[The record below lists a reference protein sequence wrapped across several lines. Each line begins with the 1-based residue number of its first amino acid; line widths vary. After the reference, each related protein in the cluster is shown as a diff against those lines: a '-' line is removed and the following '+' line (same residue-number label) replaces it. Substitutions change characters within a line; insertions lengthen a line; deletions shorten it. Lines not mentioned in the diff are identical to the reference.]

1 MDFLLGKEE
10 EKIRDKVRNFAKNEI
25 APIASK
31 IDEKEEFPRELF
43 DKMGKEGL
51 FGIPFQSEYGGR
63 GLKLPHL
70 CIAITLEELGYA
82 SNAIAAIY
90 DVHSILFGIT
100 LRDFGTEEQKRLFL
114 KPAIEGKIIGAFATT
129 EPEASSD
136 PSSIQTR
143 AKRMGDV
150 WIIKG
155 HKRFITNSPV
165 ADYMITWAQT
175 DEGLSGF
182 IIDLR
187 TDGVT
192 IGDTDKKM
200 GNRGQLTADVIL
212 NDVCVPLENQISEL
226 GYGLRYA
233 LSTLGI
239 GRIGI
244 GAASVGLAQAALDE
258 AISYAKEREQFA
270 KKLAEFQIIQFKIA
284 DMMVKVEA
292 ARLLTYKAAF
302 LKDVGDKRHIY
313 WSSMAKTYATEIA
326 VDVARDAVQ
335 IFGGYGYIKQ
345 LGYDKSTY
353 KVERIY
359 RDAKIP
365 EIYEGT
371 NEIQRIII
379 AKSILGREYVRAA

>member
-10 EKIRDKVRNFAKNEI
+10 EKIRDKVKTFAKNEI
-25 APIASK
+25 EPIADK
-31 IDEKEEFPRELF
+31 IDEKEGFPREIF

-51 FGIPFQSEYGGR
+51 FGIPFPREDGGL
-63 GLKLPHL
+63 GLTLPHL
-70 CIAITLEELGYA
+70 CTAIILEELGYA

-100 LRDFGTEEQKRLFL
+100 LRDVGTESQKKRFL

-136 PSSIQTR
+136 PSSIQAR
-143 AKRMGDV
+143 AKRKNNT
-150 WIIKG
+150 WIING

-182 IIDLR
+182 IIDLK
-187 TDGVT
+187 TDGVK
-192 IGDTDKKM
+192 IGDVDKKM

-212 NDVCVPLENQISEL
+212 KEVHVPLENQIGEL
-226 GYGLRYA
+226 GYGLKYA

-258 AISYAKEREQFA
+258 SIRYAKERKQFA
-270 KKLAEFQIIQFKIA
+270 KKLAEFQIIQFKLA
-284 DMMVKVEA
+284 DMMMKIET

-302 LKDVGDKRHIY
+302 LKDIGDKRHIY
-313 WSSMAKTYATEIA
+313 WSSMAKTHATEIA
-326 VDVARDAVQ
+326 VDVAREAVQ

-345 LGYDKSTY
+345 LGYDSSTY

-371 NEIQRIII
+371 NEIQRIVI
-379 AKSILGREYVRAA
+379 AKSILGREYVKAV

>member
-10 EKIRDKVRNFAKNEI
+10 EMIRDKVRNFAKNEI
-25 APIASK
+25 EPIADN
-31 IDEKEEFPRELF
+31 IDETEEFPREIF
-43 DKMGKEGL
+43 EKMSKEGL
-51 FGIPFQSEYGGR
+51 FGIPFTREYGGLD
-63 GLKLPHL
+63 LKLPHL
-70 CIAITLEELGYA
+70 CTAITLEELGYA

-100 LRDFGTEEQKRLFL
+100 LRDVGTEEQKRLFL

-143 AKRMGDV
+143 AQRNGEV
-150 WIIKG
+150 WLING
-155 HKRFITNSPV
+155 HKRFISNSPV

-175 DEGLSGF
+175 DAGLSGF
-182 IIDLR
+182 IIDLKA
-187 TDGVT
+187 DGVK
-192 IGDTDKKM
+192 IGASDKKM

-212 NDVCVPLENQISEL
+212 KDVSVPPENQIGEL
-226 GYGLRYA
+226 GSGLKYA

-258 AISYAKEREQFA
+258 AVNYAKEREQFS

-284 DMMVKVEA
+284 DMMMKVET
-292 ARLLTYKAAF
+292 ARLITCKAAF
-302 LKDVGDKRHIY
+302 LKDIGDKRHIS

-345 LGYDKSTY
+345 LGYDNSTY

-371 NEIQRIII
+371 NEIQRLVI